1 MAKNPQVIL
10 KNRYSVVPRTLILLI
25 SEGNILMQKGAAT
38 KKIWAGKYNGLGGH
52 IERGEDVLAAARREL
67 KEESGLDC
75 ADLHQSGCVM
85 IDVDEHQGILMF
97 VFSGS
102 VVKGKLIHSEE
113 GQLEWIKIVD
123 VPTLPVVEDIPM
135 LVDRILHQAQ
145 GSLFF
150 GHYGYDENGKLIAD
164 FS

>member
-1 MAKNPQVIL
+1 
-10 KNRYSVVPRTLILLI
+10 
-25 SEGNILMQKGAAT
+25 MQKGAAT

-85 IDVDEHQGILMF
+85 IDVDETQGILMF

-102 VVKGKLIHSEE
+102 VVTGELTHSEE
-113 GQLEWIKIVD
+113 GQLEWIKIAD

-135 LVDRILHQAQ
+135 LVERILQQ
-145 GSLFF
+145 TPGSLFF

>member
-1 MAKNPQVIL
+1 MPNNPQVIL

-25 SEGNILMQKGAAT
+25 CDGKLLMQHAAAN

-52 IERGEDVLAAARREL
+52 IERGEDVLTAARREL
-67 KEESGLDC
+67 KEESGLEC
-75 ADLHQSGCVM
+75 PDLHQSGCVM
-85 IDVDEHQGILMF
+85 IDVDENQGILMF

-102 VVKGKLIHSEE
+102 AVAGDLTHSEE
-113 GQLEWIKIVD
+113 GQLEWINITD
-123 VPTLPVVEDIPM
+123 ISTLPIVEDIPI
-135 LVDRILHQAQ
+135 LVERILQQ
-145 GSLFF
+145 QKGSLFF

>member
-1 MAKNPQVIL
+1 MANNPQVIL
-10 KNRYSVVPRTLILLI
+10 KNRYCVVPRTLILLI
-25 SEGNILMQKGAAT
+25 RDGMLLMQKAADT

-67 KEESGLDC
+67 KEESGLEC
-75 ADLHQSGCVM
+75 SDLRQSGCVM

-102 VVKGKLIHSEE
+102 MVKGELTHSEE
-113 GQLEWIKIVD
+113 GQLEWINIVD

-135 LVDRILHQAQ
+135 LVERILQQ
-145 GSLFF
+145 TPGSLFF